1 MISAELQSQLRAK
14 FNPDGSELRIFQLRL
29 LDMLKYID
37 DVCRRN
43 NIHYWLSS
51 GTCLGAIR
59 HGGFIP
65 WDDDADV
72 EMLYQDYKKF
82 LKAMRKEPNT
92 EFVFQTSETDPEYV
106 GVVGKLRD
114 LNSEMDEV
122 LRVKPNYSE
131 FKYKGVFVDVF
142 AVEPSNSRVL
152 TRFAFKLQ
160 VLFLHFLAKIKSR
173 TIRRFLSRFNSLWLH
188 GLVFPVFSLYG
199 KIFNK
204 QRLRH
209 KIGSG
214 FPAVRYLDE
223 VKEAVYV
230 PFEDTMLPV
239 PRDYDAYL
247 TRLYGNY
254 KELKQTPT
262 GESHLVNVVWK

>member
-1 MISAELQSQLRAK
+1 MISEDLQIQLRAK
-14 FNPDGSELRIFQLRL
+14 YNPDGSELRRFQLRL

-72 EMLYQDYKKF
+72 EMLYSDYKKF
-82 LKAMRKEPNT
+82 KKAMIKEPNT
-92 EFVFQTSETDPEYV
+92 DFVFQTHDTDAEYV

-114 LNSEMDEV
+114 LHSEMDEV
-122 LRVKPNYSE
+122 LRVRPNYSE

-142 AVEPSNSRVL
+142 AVELSNSRYL

-160 VLFLHFLAKIKSR
+160 VFFLHYLAKIKSR
-173 TIRRFLSRFNSLWLH
+173 NLRRFLGDFNRLWLH
-188 GLVFPVFSLYG
+188 KLVFPVFSFYG
-199 KIFNK
+199 KMFNK

-214 FPAVRYLDE
+214 FPAPRYYDD
-223 VKEAVYV
+223 VKETVYM
-230 PFEDTMLPV
+230 PFEDTELPV
-239 PRDYDAYL
+239 PRNYDAYL
-247 TRLYGNY
+247 RKLYGDY
-254 KELKQTPT
+254 GELKQTPE
-262 GESHLVNVVWK
+262 GQSHLVNIIWK